1 MVAANDELS
10 QRSKEGLAQLHR
22 FPHLAPLAFCDS
34 TVIVTRFYA
43 LIKLEKV
50 EEEEMKALLKNLP
63 DEYAAMLGENQN
75 WLTLTFFI
83 ATFTALMCWFVT
95 LASKM
100 TGTEI
105 PGVGMAPG
113 GKIVKPEQEVD
124 QLIINSFFFNSID
137 LYR

>member
-1 MVAANDELS
+1 MA
-10 QRSKEGLAQLHR
+10 
-22 FPHLAPLAFCDS
+22 
-34 TVIVTRFYA
+34 
-43 LIKLEKV
+43 
-50 EEEEMKALLKNLP
+50 
-63 DEYAAMLGENQN
+63 
-75 WLTLTFFI
+75 LTLTFFI

-124 QLIINSFFFNSID
+124 QLIITLFLFN
-137 LYR
+137 

>member
-1 MVAANDELS
+1 MAS
-10 QRSKEGLAQLHR
+10 QIESIS
-22 FPHLAPLAFCDS
+22 DI
-34 TVIVTRFYA
+34 TVTRFYS

-50 EEEEMKALLKNLP
+50 EEEEMKALLENLP
-63 DEYAAMLGENQN
+63 DEYAAMLGQCHTR
-75 WLTLTFFI
+75 LPFLLHLI
-83 ATFTALMCWFVT
+83 PTFTALMCWFIT

-100 TGTEI
+100 TGNEI